1 MRKIFY
7 LLAICTTLA
16 SCDAF
21 LDVEPKGRVIPT
33 TVDDYELLLN
43 GGNSNIHSVNNEEI
57 LALTADDFD
66 IYLQDSGGGGITINP
81 NNPDFQEFQLYTWGK
96 YRFYNESVSV
106 RAWDTPYENLYTFNK
121 IINEVMDAPRG
132 LSLSD
137 ADKLRIQA
145 EALYGRALDYFFL
158 VNIFAKAYGEN
169 AATDPAVPI
178 VTKADITQSN
188 FNRASVKEVYDF
200 IISDLEK
207 AILHLPQRS
216 NLFIRPNVWA
226 GYALL
231 SRVNLYKGDYEKA
244 AEYASKALE
253 SNVYTLVDYNK
264 VANPREVR
272 SLYQKQQYAS
282 RYFGGTMGYLGE
294 LSNNFKNNIDKD
306 KDKRYTLF
314 FTSTGSKST
323 FLYYNASVSVGEM
336 YVTRAECYARLG
348 KKDLAIADL
357 NTLRNHRIADNV
369 DLQPTDFNTDIELVK
384 FCLEERR
391 RELVGSQIR
400 LFDIKRMNLD
410 PNFAITITKEYEGK
424 TYKAE
429 PNSGKLVLPIP
440 AHVLK
445 FNPTW

>member
-7 LLAICTTLA
+7 LSVICTTLA

-21 LDVEPKGRVIPT
+21 LDIEPKGRVIPT

-43 GGNSNIHSVNNEEI
+43 GGNASIHSVSNEGV
-57 LALTADDFD
+57 LALTADDFN
-66 IYLQDSGGGGITINP
+66 IYLQNSVGGGIVINP
-81 NNPDFQEFQLYTWGK
+81 DNPDFQEFQLYTWGK
-96 YRFYNESVSV
+96 HRFYNDQVSV
-106 RAWDTPYENLYTFNK
+106 QAWNTPYGNLYTYNK

-132 LSLSD
+132 IGLSD
-137 ADKLRIQA
+137 ADKPRVQA
-145 EALYGRALDYFFL
+145 EALYGRALEYFFL

-178 VTKADITQSN
+178 VTKADITQKNLS
-188 FNRASVKEVYDF
+188 RASVKEVYDF
-200 IISDLEK
+200 IINDLEK
-207 AILHLPQRS
+207 AIPHLPQRS

-231 SRVNLYKGDYEKA
+231 SRVHLYKGDYEKA

-253 SNVYTLVDYNK
+253 SNIYILVDYNK
-264 VANPREVR
+264 ITDARQVR
-272 SLYQKQQYAS
+272 SLYQRQQYAS
-282 RYFGGTMGYLGE
+282 RYFGSVMGYLGT
-294 LSNNFKNNIDKD
+294 LSDSFKNNIDKD

-314 FTSTGSKST
+314 FTATGRKSP

-336 YVTRAECYARLG
+336 YITRAECYARLG
-348 KKDLAIADL
+348 KKDLAITDL

-369 DLQPTDFNTDIELVK
+369 DLQPTDFNTDMELLK

-410 PNFAITITKEYEGK
+410 PNLAITITKEYEGK
-424 TYKAE
+424 TYTAE

-440 AHVLK
+440 ASILK